1 MRKFTGGTPVLFS
14 NICSSDI
21 FYAFFCL
28 LLLMIVN
35 IHIVFVSAYPY
46 NHAEILPSKFI

>member
-1 MRKFTGGTPVLFS
+1 MMKCTGGTPVVCS

-28 LLLMIVN
+28 LLLMILN
-35 IHIVFVSAYPY
+35 IHIVFVSVYPY
-46 NHAEILPSKFI
+46 NHPEILPSKLI